1 MSIYEPYVTAEPW
14 NKYLQTEDGQRFLQ
28 SHRGV
33 LF

>member
-1 MSIYEPYVTAEPW
+1 MSIYEPYVTAEPP

-28 SHRGV
+28 SRLNA